1 MMQTSFLEFLNT
13 YGGAILTLLGAA
25 LAAGMAGV
33 GSAKGVGIAGEAAA
47 GVVSEDPGKF
57 AKTLIMQAIPGT
69 QGFYGLITAFLI
81 FIRFGLFNGTLLN
94 VTLPVGFMVFV
105 SSLPIAL
112 VGNWSAVAQGKTAAT
127 GIMLLGKREEELSK
141 GIIYAAMVETY
152 AILALVTSVIM
163 LFRIPV

>member
-1 MMQTSFLEFLNT
+1 MNFATFLEFVNQ
-13 YGGAILTLLGAA
+13 YGGPILVFFGAA
-25 LAAGMAGV
+25 LAAALPGV
-33 GSAKGVGIAGEAAA
+33 GSASGVGIAGEAAS

-57 AKTLIMQAIPGT
+57 AKTLIMQALPGT

-81 FIRFGLFNGTLLN
+81 FIRFGLFSGTILE
-94 VTLPVGFMVFV
+94 VSLPVGFMVFM

-112 VGNWSAVAQGKTAAT
+112 VGWGSAISQGKAAAG